1 MQKFIGIGR
10 LTKDPE
16 NTTVGNDTSLTKF
29 TIAIQRKFKNSDG
42 EYDADFI
49 NCTAWRKTADFISKY
64 FEKGQK
70 IAVVGSIQVRSY
82 ETQDGSKKYATDVVV
97 DEAEFVEKKSNSEPK
112 KQEIDETDDFP
123 F

>member
-1 MQKFIGIGR
+1 MNKVILIGN

-16 NTTVGNDTSLTKF
+16 LKEVGQNNLANFTV
-29 TIAIQRKFKNSDG
+29 AVQRKFKNADG
-42 EYDADFI
+42 EYETDFI
-49 NCTAWRKTADFISKY
+49 NCTAWRKTAEFINKY
-64 FEKGQK
+64 FSKGQK

-82 ETQDGSKKYATDVVV
+82 EAQDGSKRYATDVVV

-112 KQEIDETDDFP
+112 KQEIDETDDLP

>member
-1 MQKFIGIGR
+1 MNKVILIGN

-29 TIAIQRKFKNSDG
+29 TIAVQRKFKNADG

-70 IAVVGSIQVRSY
+70 IAVVGSIQVSSY
-82 ETQDGSKKYATDVVV
+82 EAQDGSKKYATDVIV

-112 KQEIDETDDFP
+112 KQEINETDDLP

>member
-1 MQKFIGIGR
+1 MNKVILIGN

-29 TIAIQRKFKNSDG
+29 TIAVQRKFKNSDG

-70 IAVVGSIQVRSY
+70 IAVVGSIQTRTY
-82 ETQDGSKKYATDVVV
+82 EDKDKNKRYATDVVV
-97 DEAEFVEKKSNSEPK
+97 DEAEFVEKKSNSKPE
-112 KQEIDETDDFP
+112 KQETDETDDFP